1 MFAVLDA
8 QAICLGVHRFRRVFC
23 FVLHIQIVIR
33 YVYIHIE
40 TIMTRIT
47 KQKGEFTIMNRFE
60 LQNKVKEVLDNAP
73 NMSAREWENAYLE
86 LYNECDYRMTL
97 SECMDEQIVAVY
109 GEDALADLADKAAQA
124 YMEIQDI
131 ENDATVEDLTP
142 EQEQLLNDLF

>member
-1 MFAVLDA
+1 MA
-8 QAICLGVHRFRRVFC
+8 
-23 FVLHIQIVIR
+23 
-33 YVYIHIE
+33 
-40 TIMTRIT
+40 
-47 KQKGEFTIMNRFE
+47 MNRFE
-60 LQNKVKEVLDNAP
+60 LQNKLKEVLDNAP

-131 ENDATVEDLTP
+131 QNDPTVEDLTP
-142 EQEQLLNDLF
+142 EQEQMLNDLF